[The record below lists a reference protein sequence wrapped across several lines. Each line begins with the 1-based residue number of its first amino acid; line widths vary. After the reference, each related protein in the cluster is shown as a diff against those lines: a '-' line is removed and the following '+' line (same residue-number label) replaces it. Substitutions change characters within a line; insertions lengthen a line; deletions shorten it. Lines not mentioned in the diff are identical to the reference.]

1 MKVGSMVR
9 WWSIEDHAAIT
20 ERVKFDSGLVI
31 QLSKTGHDTESA
43 LVLFENGNLDWIPTD
58 GLEVVD
64 ENR

>member
-9 WWSIEDHAAIT
+9 GWSIEDHAAIT

-64 ENR
+64 ESR